1 MTTRVGDRVWHVQT
15 GAPGIVLEVKGTHLV
30 VQFDGVDRGVPI
42 HTTRVMHSDPGYFG
56 VR

>member
-1 MTTRVGDRVWHVQT
+1 VQT
-15 GAPGIVLEVKGTHLV
+15 GAPGIVLEVESTHLV

-56 VR
+56 TGTRSAR